1 MSPGTVSG
9 PAPILAAYQK
19 WLVKESEIG
28 RTSSAKGQIS
38 LVATTS
44 IRQFVLWWSLLP
56 LLQYPVG
63 VATFFEDILEG
74 FESVL
79 RWNLDCGSHDPV
91 RGTAR
96 ADVGSGLLSRES
108 NPRAVND
115 RRMPATESETT
126 REGGAFEDGYD
137 SCSVVTAKTGR

>member
-1 MSPGTVSG
+1 LASIPGEFLSDIVNAGLGIVGVYRLQELFVVQIRLHMSITFP
-9 PAPILAAYQK
+9 
-19 WLVKESEIG
+19 VKH
-28 RTSSAKGQIS
+28 
-38 LVATTS
+38 L
-44 IRQFVLWWSLLP
+44 LLP
-56 LLQYPVG
+56 LLQYSVG
-63 VATFFEDILEG
+63 VGTFFEDILEG

-79 RWNLDCGSHDPV
+79 RWNLNCGSHDPV

-108 NPRAVND
+108 NPRAVNG

-137 SCSVVTAKTGR
+137 SCRVVTAKTGR